1 MGGFQHKS
9 VGTSLTQSEYEQT
22 DTAHQFASQ
31 ATGMMLYSSSST
43 VNTSLA
49 IGSTNSYLQVVGG
62 VPAWVTSPILAD
74 DQLLKIGTDGDSVI
88 LNRSSSLGADTEL
101 ANVLEGT
108 SDFPGLAANSL
119 VISNV
124 TNDGDI
130 LFAVSDG
137 GNSIGVLH
145 LKGSD
150 ATIAVK
156 GTITSEAAITLNPT
170 TDTIIS
176 NGTGLIVGHTGSET
190 VSAGD
195 GSTDMVPEFQIL
207 GTAGADSSMLM
218 AAFSTT
224 ATIAA
229 APSLVMVKGGNA
241 TIGSHTIVTDDEVL
255 GSIVWGGDDGTDL
268 ESIAA
273 WIKAEVDGSPGTVD
287 MPGRIILG
295 TSADGAEV
303 PTTRLTID
311 SAGVVTV
318 AGALNVGSVA
328 AAGSDVDKFLVLDG
342 SGNVDYRSGAD
353 TFSDIK
359 VAASSSATG
368 VVELA
373 IASEVNTGTDTTRA
387 ITPDAF
393 AGSNAAIRYVVLS
406 VGDPSTALTAAD
418 NKAFF
423 HVPAG
428 MNGMDLVEAHAEVQT
443 APVGETNGTG
453 ILVDVY
459 NATDDNSML
468 GSGTNEHLSIDGGDT
483 GSDTADEA
491 VVINTSEDDIAT
503 NDVIRIDVEQIGSG
517 TAGSGLV
524 VTLGFRLP

>member
-1 MGGFQHKS
+1 MGGFQHKT
-9 VGTSLTQSEYEQT
+9 VGTSLTQAEFEQT
-22 DTAHQFASQ
+22 DTGHQFASQ

-49 IGSTNSYLQVVGG
+49 IGSTNAYLQVVGG
-62 VPAWVTSPILAD
+62 VPAWVTSPILTD

-241 TIGSHTIVTDDEVL
+241 TIGSHTVVTDDEVL

-273 WIKAEVDGSPGTVD
+273 WIKAEVDGSPGTGD

-311 SAGVVTV
+311 SAGLV
-318 AGALNVGSVA
+318 AVEGTFSIGGAA
-328 AAGSDVDKFLVLDG
+328 VLAQAT
-342 SGNVDYRSGAD
+342 SGA
-353 TFSDIK
+353 
-359 VAASSSATG
+359 VGA
-368 VVELA
+368 VELA

-406 VGDPSTALTAAD
+406 VGDPSTALTDAD

-428 MNGMDLVEAHAEVQT
+428 MNGMNLVEAHAEVQT
-443 APVGETNGTG
+443 APVGETNSTG
-453 ILVDVY
+453 ILVDVF
-459 NATDDNSML
+459 NATDGNSML

-483 GSDTADEA
+483 GSDTAAVA
-491 VVINTSEDDIAT
+491 VVINTGEDDIAT
-503 NDVIRIDVEQIGSG
+503 NDVIRIDVEQTGSG

>member
-1 MGGFQHKS
+1 MGGFQHKT
-9 VGTSLTQSEYEQT
+9 VGTSLTQAEYQQV
-22 DTAHQFASQ
+22 DTGHQFASQ

-49 IGSTNSYLQVVGG
+49 IGSTNAYLQVVGG

-273 WIKAEVDGSPGTVD
+273 WIKAEVDGTPGTGD

-303 PTTRLTID
+303 PTTRVTID
-311 SAGVVTV
+311 SAGTVTIANELNLAGSAQFDSSPSDEAVSGMTAIFTAGEDLERGEVVYFKAADSKMWKAV
-318 AGALNVGSVA
+318 ATASGTMPVVAMA
-328 AAGSDVDKFLVLDG
+328 AADIS
-342 SGNVDYRSGAD
+342 AD
-353 TFSDIK
+353 
-359 VAASSSATG
+359 ATG
-368 VVELA
+368 VFLLH
-373 IASEVNTGTDTTRA
+373 G
-387 ITPDAF
+387 F
-393 AGSNAAIRYVVLS
+393 L
-406 VGDPSTALTAAD
+406 AD
-418 NKAFF
+418 NGTFPAYTVGATLYAPEAEQNSQN
-423 HVPAG
+423 VPE
-428 MNGMDLVEAHAEVQT
+428 EAAPDTDGDFVQVLGFAVT
-443 APVGETNGTG
+443 ANS
-453 ILVDVY
+453 VY
-459 NATDDNSML
+459 FNPS
-468 GSGTNEHLSIDGGDT
+468 
-483 GSDTADEA
+483 
-491 VVINTSEDDIAT
+491 
-503 NDVIRIDVEQIGSG
+503 NDVIEH
-517 TAGSGLV
+517 A
-524 VTLGFRLP
+524 

>member
-9 VGTSLTQSEYEQT
+9 VGTSLTQAEYEQT
-22 DTAHQFASQ
+22 DTSHQFASQ

-49 IGSTNSYLQVVGG
+49 IGSTNAYLQVVGG
-62 VPAWVTSPILAD
+62 IPAWVTSPILAD

-176 NGTGLIVGHTGSET
+176 NGTGLIVGHTAQET

-195 GSTDMVPEFQIL
+195 GATDMVPEVQIL
-207 GTAGADSSMLM
+207 GTAGADSSILV
-218 AAFSTT
+218 AAFSNT

-229 APSLVMVKGGNA
+229 APTIHLVKGGHA
-241 TIGSHTIVTDDEVL
+241 SIGSHAVVTDDEVL
-255 GSIVWGGDDGTDL
+255 GAILFGGDDGTDL
-268 ESIAA
+268 ESIGA
-273 WIKAEVDGSPGTVD
+273 WIKAEVDGTPGTGD
-287 MPGRIILG
+287 LPTRIIMG

-311 SAGVVTV
+311 SGGDVIV
-318 AGALNVGSVA
+318 AGELDA
-328 AAGSDVDKFLVLDG
+328 ASLDV
-342 SGNVDYRSGAD
+342 SGNADIDGTLETDALTIGGAAVLAQA
-353 TFSDIK
+353 T
-359 VAASSSATG
+359 ASAVG
-368 VVELA
+368 AVELA
-373 IASEVNTGTDTTRA
+373 TTAEINTSTDASRV

-393 AGSNAAIRYVVLS
+393 AASNYGIRYVALS
-406 VGDPSTALTAAD
+406 VGDPSTAMTTGN
-418 NKAFF
+418 NKAKF

-428 MNGMDLVEAHAEVQT
+428 LNGMDLVEVHAEVST
-443 APVGETNGTG
+443 APAGSTADIQLSRNGSA
-453 ILVDVY
+453 D
-459 NATDDNSML
+459 ML
-468 GSGTNEHLSIDGGDT
+468 STKLTIDASET
-483 GSDTADEA
+483 GSDTAA
-491 VVINTSEDDIAT
+491 TAAVINGSNDNVST
-503 NDVIRIDVEQIGSG
+503 NDTIQIDIDQIGSS

-524 VTLGFRLP
+524 VTMGFRIP